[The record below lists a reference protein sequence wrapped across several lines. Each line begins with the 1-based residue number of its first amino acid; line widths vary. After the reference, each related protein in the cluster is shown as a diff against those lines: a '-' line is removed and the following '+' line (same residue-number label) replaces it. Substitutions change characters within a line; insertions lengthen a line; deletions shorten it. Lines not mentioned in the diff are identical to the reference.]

1 MIHNIST
8 HLRLELRLRKA
19 VYLNLVVL
27 KLYQDLKI
35 WLKSRP
41 SGMKVSLF
49 DLDFGLFDYPS
60 LYFHLNLPLDL
71 STLEDRQI
79 LLNHQ
84 KELENLLVPV

>member
-60 LYFHLNLPLDL
+60 LYFHLKLPLDL
-71 STLEDRQI
+71 STHEDRQI
-79 LLNHQ
+79 LLGHP
-84 KELENLLVPV
+84 KKLDIIVIF